1 MDVEDRK
8 RIYDL
13 HATMLHLLGRDRL
26 KLNYFY
32 GGHNFRLTLWRA
44 MWPTGLSPETRARD
58 LRRLLLGIA
67 AAAALPAFQSA
78 GEHFRLAT
86 SYAHQQRF
94 RESAAEYR
102 EVLRLDP
109 SNDLARLSLVKA
121 LIYQKGYPEAL
132 PLIEDYFRRHSDD
145 FEANAILGAV
155 YKGNARYPV

>member
-1 MDVEDRK
+1 MDVEDRG

-13 HATMLHLLGRDRL
+13 HATMLHLLGLDHL
-26 KLNYFY
+26 KLTYFY
-32 GGHNFRLTLWRA
+32 RG
-44 MWPTGLSPETRARD
+44 RARD

-67 AAAALPAFQSA
+67 AAALPAFQSA
-78 GEHFRLAT
+78 SDHFHLAN

-121 LIYQKGYPEAL
+121 LIYLQGYPEAL
-132 PLIEDYFRRHSDD
+132 PLIED
-145 FEANAILGAV
+145 
-155 YKGNARYPV
+155 